1 MLNSLRLYALA
12 LLTLLGI
19 LLTGQL
25 YAQTR
30 PLDVDQA
37 FRLTEST
44 LADGAQSFRFD
55 IAPGYY
61 LYRDTFRAVTAD
73 GTELPLDRPPA
84 EQKDDPNFGL
94 VDVYHDRV
102 TLTLASSAPEFT
114 LSWQGCKE
122 DSICYPPQRRVIAAT
137 AGMEAP
143 DADSGFTIAEAVPSS
158 LEGAPRLTLAD
169 EPGLLEDLSRRGGVW
184 LVLAG
189 FLGFGMMLAFTPC
202 VFPMIPIVAGMVMG
216 RGDSSSARRGF
227 VLSAVY
233 VLAMATAFAALGGVA
248 AWSGQNLQLALQSPA
263 VLTVGAG
270 LFVLLALASFGLFEL
285 ALPQAL
291 TARLGRL
298 TGKRGSVGG
307 AALLGF
313 SSALI
318 VGPCVTAPLAG
329 ALLYIAQTGDVALGA
344 AALFALGLGQ
354 GLPLLAVGVFGPQI
368 LPRAGAWM
376 GLVREGFGVMFLGL
390 AIWLMGRVLPGPA
403 VLALWAVLLTGT
415 GVVIWQRG
423 MAPVGAILT
432 LAGVLQGV
440 GAGLGAGD
448 PLAPLAPLIAR
459 AALTTAT
466 DGAATLATS
475 PAATFATVRTPAA
488 LESALRA
495 ADGPTLVYVTADWCT
510 VCRSIERGPLTDP
523 AVVAA
528 LEPLARIKVDVSDF
542 GADSQTLLNLLASVG
557 PPTMVFLDA
566 VQTERPGTRLIGEI
580 DSAKLLHA
588 VDGAL
593 P

>member
-1 MLNSLRLYALA
+1 MTYMQRAFVLT
-12 LLTLLGI
+12 LLTLLGV
-19 LLTGQL
+19 LLTGPL
-25 YAQTR
+25 HAQTR

-37 FRLTEST
+37 FRLTES
-44 LADGAQSFRFD
+44 AFAEGARSFRFD

-61 LYRDTFRAVTAD
+61 LYRETFRAVTAD
-73 GTELPLDRPPA
+73 GAELPLDIPPA
-84 EQKDDPNFGL
+84 EQKDDPNFGR
-94 VDVYHDRV
+94 VEVYHDSV
-102 TLTLASSAPEFT
+102 TLTLPAAGPEFT
-114 LSWQGCKE
+114 LFWQGCKE
-122 DSICYPPQRRVIAAT
+122 DSVCYPPQSRVIAAT
-137 AGMEAP
+137 AGMDAP
-143 DADSGFTIAEAVPSS
+143 GAGGGFTVAQDAFSS
-158 LEGAPRLTLAD
+158 LEDGTRPTLANK
-169 EPGLLEDLSRRGGVW
+169 PRLLEDLSQRGGVL

-189 FLGFGMMLAFTPC
+189 FLAFGMMLAFTPC
-202 VFPMIPIVAGMVMG
+202 VFPMIPIVAGMVLG
-216 RGDSSSARRGF
+216 RGERTSARRGF

-291 TARLGRL
+291 AARLGRL

-329 ALLYIAQTGDVALGA
+329 ALLYIAQTGDVVVGA

-376 GLVREGFGVMFLGL
+376 GMVRAGFGVMFLGL

-403 VLALWAVLLTGT
+403 VLALWAALLTGT

-423 MAPVGAILT
+423 MAPVGAILA

-448 PLAPLAPLIAR
+448 PLAPLAPLVAR

-466 DGAATLATS
+466 GGAETLAS
-475 PAATFATVRTPAA
+475 SSGATFATVLTPTA
-488 LESALRA
+488 LESALQA
-495 ADGPTLVYVTADWCT
+495 ADGPALVYVTADWCT
-510 VCRSIERGPLTDP
+510 ICRSIERGPLADP

-528 LEPLARIKVDVSDF
+528 LEPLTRIKVDVTDF
-542 GADSQTLLNLLASVG
+542 GADSQALLNQLASVG
-557 PPTMVFLDA
+557 PPTMVFLDTM
-566 VQTERPGTRLIGEI
+566 QTERPGTRLIGEI
-580 DSAKLLHA
+580 DSAELLHSA
-588 VDGAL
+588 ERVL